1 MQALELPPG
10 ARAAAASIVR
20 KHVLLLQSPPL
31 SENMYF
37 GISLR
42 GYGPGLGRGS
52 QAPRRPGRG
61 GPRHESDLGPGPC
74 RARGFGATRR
84 RAAGPGPSSG
94 AEFRPCSGS
103 GSLPRPGTRSPDSG
117 SARCGSRAGSTAGA
131 GPVVQGPTH
140 ASAPG
145 RGTGARGSERE
156 LLRYPTRCLSPTG
169 RLQRFRFT

>member
-10 ARAAAASIVR
+10 ARAAAAASIVR

-103 GSLPRPGTRSPDSG
+103 GSLPRPGTRPG
-117 SARCGSRAGSTAGA
+117 LLTQALPGAVHGQAALPGQARSCKVPLMRRRRAA
-131 GPVVQGPTH
+131 GPVPEARKENYYGIQL
-140 ASAPG
+140 
-145 RGTGARGSERE
+145 GA
-156 LLRYPTRCLSPTG
+156 
-169 RLQRFRFT
+169 